1 MADNTYL
8 INKFDAYMLIY
19 ENPTNA
25 EYESLLE
32 EGKHLVKYTCD
43 YQISNEVRTN
53 VDFLCSTRYLLEN
66 TFINQMNILY
76 NMEITN
82 ITKTFIDKEEEE

>member
-19 ENPTNA
+19 ENPTEA
-25 EYESLLE
+25 ESESLLE
-32 EGKHLVKYTCD
+32 ENKHLVKYTCN
-43 YQISNEVRTN
+43 YRKNSLTKNN

-66 TFINQMNILY
+66 TFISQMNILY
-76 NMEITN
+76 NVEITS
-82 ITKTFIDKEEEE
+82 IDKTFIDKEEEE